1 MDPSVFVSLEKCNPL
16 LPRIKGIFIPIL
28 AVAVAAELYLAWKSV
43 PLIGYYCTIK
53 YYLAII
59 SLTYFAV
66 ARIEEACSVRK
77 MNMLLE
83 KTFGKQ

>member
-28 AVAVAAELYLAWKSV
+28 FMAVAAELYLAWKSV

-53 YYLAII
+53 YYSAII
-59 SLTYFAV
+59 ALTYLVV
-66 ARIEEACSVRK
+66 ARIEEACCLRK
-77 MNMLLE
+77 MKKLLE
-83 KTFGKQ
+83 KTFGE